1 LRLIF
6 VTNMINSMSREP
18 SQVLESFD
26 NTVIIILFTT
36 IDNIIYMPIVR
47 IAMYSGRTQ
56 REKDRVAEAITED
69 VSKILNVEKKEVII
83 VFEEATHGNWYVSGV
98 RL

>member
-1 LRLIF
+1 
-6 VTNMINSMSREP
+6 MSREP

>member
-1 LRLIF
+1 
-6 VTNMINSMSREP
+6 MSREP
-18 SQVLESFD
+18 SQVLEWFD
-26 NTVIIILFTT
+26 NIVIIILFIT
-36 IDNIIYMPIVR
+36 IDNIIIYMPIVR